1 MRTGKEKKVR
11 TREAKIAA
19 ALAGQRAAETA
30 RRYAGSDKKIKAALA
45 PFIDAALDLW
55 EGERQRYAGT
65 PEGIAAEGIV
75 RAFLDRII
83 VDRKTI
89 GEEKAALEALAEV
102 VQNRTAGREYGGK
115 LQALI
120 DLTTAAD
127 LARASGGAEIIIF
140 PRNGGGRPSL

>member
-1 MRTGKEKKVR
+1 MRISKAKSAK

-30 RRYAGSDKKIKAALA
+30 RRYAGSDREIKAALA

-55 EGERQRYAGT
+55 EGERQRYAET

-83 VDRKTI
+83 VDGEAI

-102 VQNRTAGREYGGK
+102 VQSHTTGRKRGGK

-120 DLTTAAD
+120 DRTTAAD
-127 LARASGGAEIIIF
+127 LSRVSGGAEIILF
-140 PRNGGGRPSL
+140 PWNGSGRHSL